1 MSANRYDFMSESSV
15 VDEKTGTYFPDPLTL
30 DYGSFTMSQ
39 RPDKAYLVDDKI
51 NYFWRTYMEE
61 YGTRDYEDV
70 VLTLNNIP
78 HKNFLMEHS
87 TIYYPELADIR
98 KSFSKLGRN

>member
-39 RPDKAYLVDDKI
+39 RPDKVYLVDDQI

-87 TIYYPELADIR
+87 TIYYPDLTDIR

>member
-39 RPDKAYLVDDKI
+39 RPDKVYLVDDKI

-87 TIYYPELADIR
+87 TIYYPDLTDIR

>member
-39 RPDKAYLVDDKI
+39 RPDKEYLVDDKI

-87 TIYYPELADIR
+87 TIYYPDLADVR